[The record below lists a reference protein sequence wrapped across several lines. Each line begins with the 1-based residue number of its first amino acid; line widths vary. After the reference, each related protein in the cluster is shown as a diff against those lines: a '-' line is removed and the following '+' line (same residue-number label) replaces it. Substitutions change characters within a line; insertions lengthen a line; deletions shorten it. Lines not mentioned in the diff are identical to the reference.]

1 MKQYVDY
8 YGKGTKKVPLPVDF
22 HLEQAVGALTLHTG
36 RNYMII
42 HGHKKCQ
49 RLCWRYY
56 PPVQNGSHCKY
67 GDNIWKCKKKAEFF
81 VPPISIIAIS
91 DIF

>member
-42 HGHKKCQ
+42 HGHKKSNGYVGGTV
-49 RLCWRYY
+49 RLFKME
-56 PPVQNGSHCKY
+56 VIAKMG
-67 GDNIWKCKKKAEFF
+67 
-81 VPPISIIAIS
+81 II
-91 DIF
+91 F

>member
-49 RLCWRYY
+49 RLCWRYC
-56 PPVQNGSHCKY
+56 PPVLNGSHCKD
-67 GDNIWKCKKKAEFF
+67 GDYFLIHKLFGNFLENKYLN
-81 VPPISIIAIS
+81 S
-91 DIF
+91 

>member
-42 HGHKKCQ
+42 HGHKKMPTANVGGTV
-49 RLCWRYY
+49 RLFK
-56 PPVQNGSHCKY
+56 NGSHCKD
-67 GDNIWKCKKKAEFF
+67 GDYFLIHKLLVTFWRINT
-81 VPPISIIAIS
+81 
-91 DIF
+91 